1 MDIFEDRESK
11 KSEGIKYSL
20 LKQNRDGIARRV
32 SALDGNNGDNLRLLS
47 ASCLCLLAL
56 PVLLPATFVL

>member
-11 KSEGIKYSL
+11 KNEGIKYSL
-20 LKQNRDGIARRV
+20 LKQNRDGIARWV

-47 ASCLCLLAL
+47 SLCLCLLAL